1 MMNADIAREIIR
13 SRNQAESIRNR
24 RRGDFPDTGSGVGI
38 DCVGSSTWD
47 TLLQFYTD
55 RDARAEFRF
64 TLFVPAQGGP
74 DWQTYG

>member
-1 MMNADIAREIIR
+1 MMNADIAKEIIR
-13 SRNQAESIRNR
+13 SRNHAESIRNR
-24 RRGDFPDTGSGVGI
+24 RRRDFPDGGSGVGI

-55 RDARAEFRF
+55 RGARAEFRF
-64 TLFVPAQGGP
+64 APICSGPGIP